1 MMKALITG
9 ASSGIGADMAR
20 ILSSKGYDLILVARR
35 KNKLEKL
42 SKELNTNIK
51 LIPMDISIVDNCYKL
66 YDIVKNDN
74 IDILI
79 NNAGFGTFGLFLDA
93 DLDKELNM
101 IDLNIKAV
109 HVLTKLFLK
118 DFKKRDSGYILNV
131 ASSAAFMSGPLLSTY
146 YATKSYVMRLTT
158 ALYEELRHDNSN
170 VYVGVLCPGPVDTE
184 FNSVAGVK
192 FALKGLKSYDVA
204 NYAIKNMFKK
214 KLLIIPGFSIKLGI
228 LATRLLPMKLM
239 LKISYRI
246 QRKKDQD

>member
-1 MMKALITG
+1 MKALITG

-35 KNKLEKL
+35 KNKLEEL

-51 LIPMDISIVDNCYKL
+51 LIPMDISILDNCYKL
-66 YDIVKNDN
+66 YNIVKNEN

-79 NNAGFGTFGLFLDA
+79 NNAGFGTFGMFLNV
-93 DLDKELNM
+93 DLDTELNM
-101 IDLNIKAV
+101 IDLNIKSV

-118 DFKKRDSGYILNV
+118 DFKKKDSGYILNV

-158 ALYEELRHDNSN
+158 ALYEELRHNNSN

>member
-1 MMKALITG
+1 MKALITG

-35 KNKLEKL
+35 KNKLEEL

-51 LIPMDISIVDNCYKL
+51 LIPMDISILDNCYKL
-66 YDIVKNDN
+66 YNIVKNEN

-79 NNAGFGTFGLFLDA
+79 NNAGFGTFGMFLNV
-93 DLDKELNM
+93 DLDTELNM
-101 IDLNIKAV
+101 IDLNIKSV

-118 DFKKRDSGYILNV
+118 DFKKKDSGYILNV